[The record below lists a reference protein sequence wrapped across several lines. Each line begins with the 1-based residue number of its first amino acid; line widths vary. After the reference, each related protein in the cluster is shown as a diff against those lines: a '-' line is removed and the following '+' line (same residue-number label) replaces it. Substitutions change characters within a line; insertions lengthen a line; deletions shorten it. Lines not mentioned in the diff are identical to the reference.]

1 MNFKDFLIKEESYKE
16 LMNLTKAA
24 RGRPHAGVKDRS
36 KERAPLKLEK
46 IDKDGHLHF
55 TSFSLT
61 TPNVDR
67 WDQDVILVDF
77 EEKLTYD
84 SPTKKLLPRVR
95 EAIKGDCRVHCECPY
110 FLYFGCK
117 YILTNVVDAIK
128 PGEEENRFPDV
139 RNPNLQGS
147 VCVHLYQALQA
158 LPFHANTIAKKVYD
172 ENWYGW
178 ERS

>member
-1 MNFKDFLIKEESYKE
+1 MNFKQYLLREESYKE
-16 LMNLTKAA
+16 LMNMTKSAK
-24 RGRPHAGVKDRS
+24 GRPHAGVFDRS

-46 IDKDGHLHF
+46 IEKDGHLHF
-55 TSFSLT
+55 TSKALT
-61 TPNVDR
+61 TPDKER

-77 EEKLTYD
+77 EEKLKGD
-84 SPTKKLLPRVR
+84 GPKKLMPRVR
-95 EAIKGDCRVHCECPY
+95 EAIKGDIRVHCDCPY
-110 FLYFGCK
+110 FLYYGCK

-128 PGEEENRFPDV
+128 PGEEENRFPDD

-158 LPFHANTIAKKVYD
+158 LSFRASDIAKKVYD